1 MKPRMIRKICV
12 DILIFYIIGN
22 CSAFS
27 YDTKASGRMRTDAR
41 GILLL
46 RNMHPAR
53 QKCASGRQIKVA
65 RMCEAHFCSIKGKF
79 SLWRTLG

>member
-1 MKPRMIRKICV
+1 MKAAAGMRQS
-12 DILIFYIIGN
+12 FYIMGN
-22 CSAFS
+22 CFAFS

-53 QKCASGRQIKVA
+53 KKCASGREIKVA
-65 RMCEAHFCSIKGKF
+65 RMCKAHFFIRDGLDF
-79 SLWRTLG
+79 LRNGYII